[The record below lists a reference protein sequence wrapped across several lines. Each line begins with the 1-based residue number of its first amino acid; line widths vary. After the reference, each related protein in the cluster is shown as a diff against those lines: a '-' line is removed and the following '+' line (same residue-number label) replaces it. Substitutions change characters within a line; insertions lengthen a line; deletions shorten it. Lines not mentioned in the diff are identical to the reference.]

1 MHSDRIPESTKQ
13 WLQNE
18 DFILWCLAPTQE
30 SEEWWV
36 NYQKEHPEDQASL
49 QEARK
54 IMLSARLNPVQRLPE
69 ESERLW
75 ARIETSMERRD
86 KRHRF
91 ILFTRYAAAC
101 VLILGIV
108 SFWLIHSF
116 QTSGTADDLLVNVK
130 ADTLYQKVML
140 IRDDAEAIQIENN
153 AVITYDSNITIQS
166 DGKET
171 EIIKEGAAQ
180 PGKQNTLIVP
190 YGSHSSIVL
199 ADGSKVWIHSG
210 SKLRFPSSFGP
221 GERGIKVEGEIYIEV
236 AKDTS
241 RPFYVETP
249 QLTVNVLGTKF
260 NVSAYADDAL
270 QSVVLVEGKVNVKA
284 NSNEDFVLLPN
295 QRFKLSDGIS
305 GIDEVNAYD
314 YISWKD
320 GVLQFRGE
328 TMKDIIQRLS
338 RYYNVSIT
346 CTPEVAQK
354 CTMGKLILFDDIE
367 QVMKTFSLLYDVQ
380 CTIEAGSI
388 KIE

>member
-171 EIIKEGAAQ
+171 EIIKE
-180 PGKQNTLIVP
+180 
-190 YGSHSSIVL
+190 
-199 ADGSKVWIHSG
+199 
-210 SKLRFPSSFGP
+210 
-221 GERGIKVEGEIYIEV
+221 
-236 AKDTS
+236 
-241 RPFYVETP
+241 
-249 QLTVNVLGTKF
+249 
-260 NVSAYADDAL
+260 
-270 QSVVLVEGKVNVKA
+270 
-284 NSNEDFVLLPN
+284 
-295 QRFKLSDGIS
+295 
-305 GIDEVNAYD
+305 
-314 YISWKD
+314 
-320 GVLQFRGE
+320 
-328 TMKDIIQRLS
+328 
-338 RYYNVSIT
+338 
-346 CTPEVAQK
+346 
-354 CTMGKLILFDDIE
+354 
-367 QVMKTFSLLYDVQ
+367 
-380 CTIEAGSI
+380 
-388 KIE
+388 

>member
-18 DFILWCLAPTQE
+18 DFILWCLVPTQE

-54 IMLSARLNPVQRLPE
+54 IILSARLNPVQRLPE

-108 SFWLIHSF
+108 SFWLIHS
-116 QTSGTADDLLVNVK
+116 
-130 ADTLYQKVML
+130 
-140 IRDDAEAIQIENN
+140 
-153 AVITYDSNITIQS
+153 
-166 DGKET
+166 
-171 EIIKEGAAQ
+171 
-180 PGKQNTLIVP
+180 
-190 YGSHSSIVL
+190 
-199 ADGSKVWIHSG
+199 
-210 SKLRFPSSFGP
+210 
-221 GERGIKVEGEIYIEV
+221 
-236 AKDTS
+236 
-241 RPFYVETP
+241 
-249 QLTVNVLGTKF
+249 
-260 NVSAYADDAL
+260 
-270 QSVVLVEGKVNVKA
+270 
-284 NSNEDFVLLPN
+284 
-295 QRFKLSDGIS
+295 
-305 GIDEVNAYD
+305 
-314 YISWKD
+314 
-320 GVLQFRGE
+320 
-328 TMKDIIQRLS
+328 
-338 RYYNVSIT
+338 IT